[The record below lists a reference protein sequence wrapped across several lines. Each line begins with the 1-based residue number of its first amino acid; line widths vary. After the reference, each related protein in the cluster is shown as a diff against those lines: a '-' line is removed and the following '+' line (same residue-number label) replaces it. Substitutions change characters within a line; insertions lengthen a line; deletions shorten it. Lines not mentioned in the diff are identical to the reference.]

1 MAEPLSPTPSSAQK
15 QRPQIMSPTSPFF
28 LGSNDDKLERAQAR
42 AARAAAIRRKAVP
55 ASAAADPPPSDPC
68 LGKHQI
74 LELFQNCIKLASENK
89 INQKNTWELSLIDHL
104 CEIIKVEEEDVETN
118 FQKLMRKETRL
129 FTKRTLEDK
138 KDFATVV
145 VAEKHRDE
153 MQQFVQTAFCSSS
166 SVSSAFCAKGLSD
179 SEPFVE
185 EAMGLWV
192 PLELVSIGQSAA
204 ARLMASC
211 TLEAGVKI
219 YSMRVDSV
227 HSEAYKVLGGINRV
241 GQENEQDSMV
251 EDANINSE
259 QEEGCSKKEQG
270 KKLSPL
276 ATLESSFE
284 SLNVKKFDVAFAVD
298 PLYHQTSAQFD
309 EGGAKGLLLNN
320 LGVYGGCRVLFD
332 SLEVPGKC
340 MSCASQKDK
349 AETIDISF
357 ARECIE
363 EMVVSVPKK
372 DEISPSLRYIVH
384 QFDEENQ
391 RSSATFSTRQQ
402 AEEVYEPA
410 NNNAELDND
419 AFENCGA
426 WDFDHDDPT
435 SVVDE
440 GIHGGDPNLPSH
452 HEESEPFTFDDD
464 DDGDNSSAEVDGF
477 LFLTLGF
484 TSKQNSW
491 AGPDHWKYRK
501 AKGSVD
507 STKENGS
514 PLTIKKAKNKKA
526 EVEIDFTKALDNDS
540 SDIFAPPKNPKSLL
554 LPAKRELSNTTLP
567 EDCHYQPEDLVK
579 LFLLPNV
586 MCLGRRGRRPSG
598 FVVSLFIELKEIA
611 MIEAS
616 CLVKAVWELSFGIA
630 ILPGSMLILKVKGFF
645 LGGCLGMLAR
655 RITLGLRLPCTCG
668 RQLCL
673 ARKHRKEIPRLIKT
687 RLQWSLASVSD
698 ELSQKADDYG
708 PLPSW
713 DDASGVGDA
722 FDDGYAYSDVEDSS
736 TLVSQPRQVNKIDV
750 QYDKTSKQVDVHVLK
765 EVLWNCMQ
773 ESQQMPAEGQE
784 ETISLRHVLATF
796 PNDCRAAASLDD
808 ISPHL
813 CFICLLHL
821 ANEHGLSIRGCAN
834 LDDLKIHFPP
844 HNNVI
849 LQGSAVI

>member
-1 MAEPLSPTPSSAQK
+1 MGANQSSGMQCHV
-15 QRPQIMSPTSPFF
+15 S
-28 LGSNDDKLERAQAR
+28 
-42 AARAAAIRRKAVP
+42 AILVP
-55 ASAAADPPPSDPC
+55 R
-68 LGKHQI
+68 
-74 LELFQNCIKLASENK
+74 LA
-89 INQKNTWELSLIDHL
+89 
-104 CEIIKVEEEDVETN
+104 
-118 FQKLMRKETRL
+118 
-129 FTKRTLEDK
+129 
-138 KDFATVV
+138 
-145 VAEKHRDE
+145 
-153 MQQFVQTAFCSSS
+153 
-166 SVSSAFCAKGLSD
+166 
-179 SEPFVE
+179 
-185 EAMGLWV
+185 
-192 PLELVSIGQSAA
+192 
-204 ARLMASC
+204 ASC

-340 MSCASQKDK
+340 VSCASQNDK

-363 EMVVSVPKK
+363 QMVVNVPKK

-426 WDFDHDDPT
+426 WDFDHDDQT

-440 GIHGGDPNLPSH
+440 GTYGGDPNLPSH

-484 TSKQNSW
+484 TSKQNAW

-507 STKENGS
+507 PTKENGS

-540 SDIFAPPKNPKSLL
+540 SDIFAPPKNPKSLF
-554 LPAKRELSNTTLP
+554 LPAKREPSNTTLP
-567 EDCHYQPEDLVK
+567 EDCHYQPEDLV
-579 LFLLPNV
+579 NA
-586 MCLGRRGRRPSG
+586 LG
-598 FVVSLFIELKEIA
+598 EEE
-611 MIEAS
+611 EAPQ
-616 CLVKAVWELSFGIA
+616 ELSFGIA
-630 ILPGSMLILKVKGFF
+630 ILPGSLLILRVKGFFLGFF
-645 LGGCLGMLAR
+645 LGGCLGTLAR
-655 RITLGLRLPCTCG
+655 RITLGLR
-668 RQLCL
+668 
-673 ARKHRKEIPRLIKT
+673 
-687 RLQWSLASVSD
+687 
-698 ELSQKADDYG
+698 
-708 PLPSW
+708 
-713 DDASGVGDA
+713 
-722 FDDGYAYSDVEDSS
+722 
-736 TLVSQPRQVNKIDV
+736 
-750 QYDKTSKQVDVHVLK
+750 
-765 EVLWNCMQ
+765 
-773 ESQQMPAEGQE
+773 
-784 ETISLRHVLATF
+784 
-796 PNDCRAAASLDD
+796 
-808 ISPHL
+808 SP
-813 CFICLLHL
+813 
-821 ANEHGLSIRGCAN
+821 
-834 LDDLKIHFPP
+834 
-844 HNNVI
+844 V
-849 LQGSAVI
+849 